1 MIIGIGYIFQATE
14 RKCCSNYRS
23 ITQDTIDVFTILL
36 FFRSFQ
42 DSTTEINTNRKEK
55 ICRKIF
61 LFIVFENDVSRAKSW
76 PIFISWNR
84 KGSFDSW
91 IRAWNC
97 PVAMISALCDPA
109 IDYDFNCNS
118 GNNSIPC
125 KILNRGHPKRIPCN
139 IIENIYGKGR
149 GVEGALFRVVTR
161 FPILLALNTN
171 ANTVIDAT
179 RVKGAWCTCIGVR
192 CQDRIFRW

>member
-1 MIIGIGYIFQATE
+1 
-14 RKCCSNYRS
+14 
-23 ITQDTIDVFTILL
+23 
-36 FFRSFQ
+36 
-42 DSTTEINTNRKEK
+42 
-55 ICRKIF
+55 
-61 LFIVFENDVSRAKSW
+61 
-76 PIFISWNR
+76 
-84 KGSFDSW
+84 
-91 IRAWNC
+91 
-97 PVAMISALCDPA
+97 MISALCDPA

-139 IIENIYGKGR
+139 IIENIYGKER

-179 RVKGAWCTCIGVR
+179 RVKGAWCTCIDVR
-192 CQDRIFRW
+192 CQDRIFQ